1 VSRRWRITSGPR
13 PVRWLAGHAVVRAAA
28 GECNQV
34 TIRLPWRAFAHWQ
47 DDARHVEPG
56 RYAVLVGQSV
66 TEVALH
72 CEVDVPDHAPADWAG
87 RS

>member
-1 VSRRWRITSGPR
+1 
-13 PVRWLAGHAVVRAAA
+13 
-28 GECNQV
+28 V

-72 CEVDVPDHAPADWAG
+72 CEVDVPEHAPADWAG